1 MYEKKLQGVNSQ
13 LSILKCTYRVIIST
27 VHYTQNT
34 MNTVQDFDKNHK
46 YYGRTGCEPNY
57 YCYYIIITNII
68 DRWFMPMMQDL
79 A

>member
-34 MNTVQDFDKNHK
+34 MNILCKILTKTIN
-46 YYGRTGCEPNY
+46 TMEEPVVNP
-57 YCYYIIITNII
+57 IIIVII
-68 DRWFMPMMQDL
+68 SSLQT
-79 A
+79 